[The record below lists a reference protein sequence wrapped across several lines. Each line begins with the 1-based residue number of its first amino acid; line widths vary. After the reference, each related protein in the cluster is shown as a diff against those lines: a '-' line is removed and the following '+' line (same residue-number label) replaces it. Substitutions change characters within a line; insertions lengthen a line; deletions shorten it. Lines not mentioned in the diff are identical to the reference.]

1 MTEILSPLD
10 LAAHR
15 GYITDPAELAR
26 LVSAAQDVPTSIRID
41 TVTDVNGVEKQVPV
55 TVYGSTPEA
64 EEALERLIN
73 AFLPVLHSVAH
84 TSRVLVFEDALM
96 VCVEEF
102 VSYVR
107 RFDLTS
113 VLPFKAPIRTIL
125 MRRIGAD
132 GRSNGII
139 SVSPSVHYRYRQLMD
154 RHDWNAVAAYREC
167 VETTNDL
174 DPDTFLKVARV
185 IGVDSLDQ
193 ALLNDDG
200 EDGTPRFEAALASPE
215 PNPEDITV
223 QAELVRWLFTLV
235 DSDAEQILRLAYGF
249 DDLAT
254 ENARLAHGYRADGTV
269 LSDREVGHIVG
280 LARLTVGRRRNA
292 ALGTMRDAMG
302 ADEEESSAA

>member
-1 MTEILSPLD
+1 MTVNPLD

-15 GYITDPAELAR
+15 GYITDEGELAR
-26 LVSAAQDVPTSIRID
+26 LVAAAQHVPTSIRTE
-41 TVTDVNGVEKQVPV
+41 TVTDDNGVAQTVAV
-55 TVYGSTPEA
+55 TFYGTNADAEA
-64 EEALERLIN
+64 ALEQLVN

-84 TSRVLVFEDALM
+84 TSRVLDFDDALM
-96 VCVEEF
+96 ICVESF
-102 VSYVR
+102 VSYIR
-107 RFDLTS
+107 TFDLSS

-125 MRRIGAD
+125 SRRLGD
-132 GRSNGII
+132 TGRASGII
-139 SVSPSVHYRYRQLMD
+139 PISPSVHARYRQLMD
-154 RHDWNAVAAYREC
+154 RHAWNAVDAYREC
-167 VETTNDL
+167 VETVNAL
-174 DPDTFLKVARV
+174 DPDTFLKVSRV

-200 EDGTPRFEAALASPE
+200 DDGTPRFEAALADPE
-215 PNPEDITV
+215 PNPEDVTV
-223 QAELVRWLFTLV
+223 QAELVRWLFSLV

-292 ALGTMRDAMG
+292 ALGVMRAALG
-302 ADEEESSAA
+302 EDEEAVA